1 MLIYTT
7 LCAWLSRCDCL
18 DPCQLVTSVF
28 PCMQHAFVC
37 LMFLWALAC
46 LSMNIL
52 THVVYTGMKHCRCA
66 IAHQMQNSAEFSSWK
81 WGIFL
86 SYSHS
91 KILVRIVF
99 YVLWCTWGEMLPNF
113 HHGNLKTSITLGK
126 HWSRPHPFRNQNSK
140 PNTFKAPKA
149 NANNCF
155 FNCQCP

>member
-18 DPCQLVTSVF
+18 DPCQLMTSVF

-37 LMFLWALAC
+37 LMLLWALAC

-113 HHGNLKTSITLGK
+113 HHENKAKCCWIFMVEMWQRFQMCQKSIDKGHT
-126 HWSRPHPFRNQNSK
+126 FFSK
-140 PNTFKAPKA
+140 IKP
-149 NANNCF
+149 
-155 FNCQCP
+155 